1 MVGGSTRD
9 YLFQKKFP
17 KLYFLKV
24 VSVVMIA
31 NSKKM
36 KIKKSHPACNL
47 WISSPLPFSFPPHIF
62 RKLALP
68 TFSEVSFH
76 PLKKKGGKGWG
87 GLETYVCPSKNL
99 SNDIWLFP
107 RASLG
112 IFWKVAQSLRKYWPQ
127 WLADE
132 ENFGSWNGLNGKFR
146 TLCNKF
152 HVL

>member
-9 YLFQKKFP
+9 NFFQKKFP

-36 KIKKSHPACNL
+36 KIKKSHPPYNL
-47 WISSPLPFSFPPHIF
+47 WISSPLPFSFPPYIF

-76 PLKKKGGKGWG
+76 PLKKKGWEGVG
-87 GLETYVCPSKNL
+87 GLETYVCPLK
-99 SNDIWLFP
+99 I
-107 RASLG
+107 
-112 IFWKVAQSLRKYWPQ
+112 
-127 WLADE
+127 
-132 ENFGSWNGLNGKFR
+132 
-146 TLCNKF
+146 
-152 HVL
+152 